1 MDFDRVKQQLPTTPA
16 FVLDEK
22 TIRSNIT
29 VLQGI
34 KQQSDCQLL
43 YSIKALPLSWLLEL
57 CAGQLDG
64 FSVSSLFEARLANEF
79 AKQNNS
85 IHITTPGLRV
95 DEYAEIS
102 ELCSHISFN
111 SLSQYQCLSARE
123 NKRVSIGL
131 RVNPKLSF
139 VDDMRFDPCR
149 PSSKL
154 GLSIESFSNIDDDV
168 QGLHFHTVFS
178 KTDYQALEK
187 TIERLEQK
195 LSAKL
200 AHLQWI
206 NLGGGYLYQQ
216 IEEHQV
222 LIDIIKRLQQ
232 NYHTQVFIEPGKSL
246 VGDAGFIVS
255 SVLDSYQSD
264 GKYVVVLDTSVNH
277 NPEVFEYQKQPVV
290 VEAEQQG
297 KYGCLLVGSSCLAG
311 DIFGE
316 YFFDAPPE
324 IGQRLVFSHVGAYSL
339 IKANRFNGYN
349 LPDVYLFDAQQ
360 QLKLLKQDSYQ
371 QYRKQW

>member
-22 TIRSNIT
+22 TICQNLAL
-29 VLQGI
+29 LQDI
-34 KQQSDCQLL
+34 KRQSGCFVL

-64 FSVSSLFEARLANEF
+64 FSVSSLFEARLASEF

-85 IHITTPGLRV
+85 IHITTPGLRA

-102 ELCSHISFN
+102 ALCSHISFN
-111 SLSQYQCLSARE
+111 SISQYQRLRARE
-123 NKRVSIGL
+123 NKRVSMGL

-139 VDDMRFDPCR
+139 VDDLRFDPCR

-154 GLSIESFSNIDDDV
+154 GVSIETFNGMNDEV
-168 QGLHFHTVFS
+168 KGLHFHTVFS

-187 TIERLEQK
+187 TIERLEHK
-195 LSAKL
+195 LAAKL

-222 LIDIIKRLQQ
+222 LTDLIRRLQQ
-232 NYHTQVFIEPGKSL
+232 DYHTQVFIEPGKSL

-255 SVLDSYQSD
+255 TVLDTYYSD
-264 GKYVVVLDTSVNH
+264 DKYVVVLDTSVNH
-277 NPEVFEYQKQPVV
+277 NPEVFEYQKQPTVL
-290 VEAEQQG
+290 EADKQG

-371 QYRKQW
+371 QYRTQW